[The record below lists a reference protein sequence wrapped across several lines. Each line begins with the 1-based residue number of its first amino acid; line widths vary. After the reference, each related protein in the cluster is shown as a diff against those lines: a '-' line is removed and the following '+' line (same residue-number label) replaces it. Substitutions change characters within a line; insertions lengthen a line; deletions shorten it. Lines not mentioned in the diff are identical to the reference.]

1 MARLDPEVKLRRR
14 VIRFLARVR
23 SLTANEVQR
32 HLDCHIDET
41 GLDYHCPRS
50 CRVAAVE
57 RERKRLAELLGEGK
71 GQ

>member
-1 MARLDPEVKLRRR
+1 MKPLDTEAKLRRR
-14 VIRFLARVR
+14 VIRFLARLR
-23 SLTANEVQR
+23 SLTANEVER
-32 HLDCHIDET
+32 HLARHVDAT
-41 GLDYHCPRS
+41 GLDYCCPRS